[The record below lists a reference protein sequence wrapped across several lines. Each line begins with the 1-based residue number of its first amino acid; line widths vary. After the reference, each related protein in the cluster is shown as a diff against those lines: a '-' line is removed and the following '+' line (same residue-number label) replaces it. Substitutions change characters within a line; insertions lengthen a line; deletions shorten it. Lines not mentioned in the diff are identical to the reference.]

1 MSNILVNQ
9 KDNGIKIKINTAFY
23 PKEIILKTA
32 ENFKD
37 LCWIDLAEN
46 PEGCVSLCLKLKNK
60 NVDCNKIGFEFMNH
74 LLAEMKEIEDF

>member
-9 KDNGIKIKINTAFY
+9 EDNEIKIIINTAFY
-23 PKEIILKTA
+23 PKEIILRNA

-37 LCWIDLAEN
+37 LCWINLTGN
-46 PEGCVSLCLKLKNK
+46 PEGCVSLSLKLKNK
-60 NVDCNKIGFEFMNH
+60 NLDCNKIGFEFMNH